1 MLYCIIA
8 WYVIISVISFAMY
21 GIDKKKAVKGQWRI
35 PEATLLLTGLIGGA
49 VGSLIGMKFFHHKTK
64 KPLFFIL
71 VPVFVLLHVLIIA
84 FLVNVIV

>member
-1 MLYCIIA
+1 
-8 WYVIISVISFAMY
+8 MY
-21 GIDKKKAVKGQWRI
+21 GVDKKKAVNGQWRI

-71 VPVFVLLHVLIIA
+71 VPVFVILHVLIIA